1 MTFDEL
7 LFTAL
12 IMALC
17 LLRMAIRLITLTPN
31 CP

>member
-1 MTFDEL
+1 VTFDEL

-17 LLRMAIRLITLTPN
+17 LLLITLTPN